1 MRPNQLEKSLDC
13 EAVSLTLTALLGRIQ
28 LVSKLLVAFAESGL
42 GGPTEDVPG
51 SARGLN
57 RRTARVLDAG
67 RSDGRYFSTHEF
79 ATTTIVGLAFL
90 LASPA
95 PCMH

>member
-51 SARGLN
+51 SARGFES
-57 RRTARVLDAG
+57 AHSEGIGCWQV
-67 RSDGRYFSTHEF
+67 
-79 ATTTIVGLAFL
+79 
-90 LASPA
+90 
-95 PCMH
+95 